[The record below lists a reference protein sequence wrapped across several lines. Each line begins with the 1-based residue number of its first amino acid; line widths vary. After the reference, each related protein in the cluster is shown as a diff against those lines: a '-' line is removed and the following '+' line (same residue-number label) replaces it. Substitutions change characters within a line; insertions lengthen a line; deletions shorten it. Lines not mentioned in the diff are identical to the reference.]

1 MVASIDEIEGV
12 GAAFAAK
19 LREAGVATT
28 EALLERGGT
37 PQGRASLAQATGIG
51 AQSLLRWVNHA
62 DLYRIKGVA
71 AEMSELLEAAGVDSV
86 PELAQRVAANLYQRM
101 SELNQQKQLVRRPP
115 TEAQVAAWIDEARVL
130 PRLVSY

>member
-1 MVASIDEIEGV
+1 MVASIEEIEGV

-37 PQGRASLAQATGIG
+37 PKGREALAQATGIG

-62 DLYRIKGVA
+62 DHYRVKGVA
-71 AEMSELLEAAGVDSV
+71 AEMSQLLEAAGVDSV
-86 PELAQRVAANLYQRM
+86 PELAQRVAANLHQRM

-115 TEAQVAAWIDEARVL
+115 TEAQVAAWIDEARAL
-130 PRLVSY
+130 PRMVSY